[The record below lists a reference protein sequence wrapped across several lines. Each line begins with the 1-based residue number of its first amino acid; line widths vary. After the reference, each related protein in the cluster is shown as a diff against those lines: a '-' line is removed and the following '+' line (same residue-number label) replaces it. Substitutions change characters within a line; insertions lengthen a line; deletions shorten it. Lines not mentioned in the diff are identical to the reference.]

1 MKLASLLDD
10 GTPGYLWSYL
20 QDFSHYE
27 ALTAKDTLD
36 QGSPVKDE
44 QRQDCKSVKEVRRY
58 KYYKHIQNHL
68 EKDQLGSCEMRR
80 QRPEGYVS
88 QPSCGMTKNDQSRMM
103 N

>member
-68 EKDQLGSCEMRR
+68 EKDPTGKLRDAPTKARR
-80 QRPEGYVS
+80 LRLAAIVRDD
-88 QPSCGMTKNDQSRMM
+88 KK
-103 N
+103 